1 MKNHEWAAN
10 CCRNTCAIWVAWGG
24 VLVSVFMLAACA
36 SLPSRQE
43 RVYPDA
49 HEIGVDRATRLAAR
63 ALQEMGFLVFN
74 QNEAA
79 GYVHGHKIEKDPM
92 GFAVTF
98 NLEVNFVRDA
108 GGALRMA
115 AVCTAGKEVAL
126 STYQGEAVAQFVQT
140 FDRMIQTEASRPRA
154 PAAPRTPLGPA
165 QKKEYEL

>member
-1 MKNHEWAAN
+1 MKNHEWAATA
-10 CCRNTCAIWVAWGG
+10 CRRPCTIWVAW
-24 VLVSVFMLAACA
+24 VFLWVSVVMLAACA
-36 SLPSRQE
+36 SMPSRQE
-43 RVYPDA
+43 RVYPDTY
-49 HEIGVDRATRLAAR
+49 EIGVDRATRLAAK

-98 NLEVNFVRDA
+98 NLEVNFVRDT

-126 STYQGEAVAQFVQT
+126 STYQGQAVAQFVQT
-140 FDRMIQTEASRPRA
+140 FDRIIQAEASKPRA
-154 PAAPRTPLGPA
+154 PAAPRTPLGLPP
-165 QKKEYEL
+165 KKEYEL